1 MYRSFFISN
10 IIKMSIIL
18 YKAIVF
24 FPKDQNKQPHKY
36 RNIQENQNFVRFML
50 KLGADYANLY
60 DKKTNNYIKRIY
72 AKV

>member
-1 MYRSFFISN
+1 
-10 IIKMSIIL
+10 MSIIL

-24 FPKDQNKQPHKY
+24 FPKDQNKRPHKY
-36 RNIQENQNFVRFML
+36 RNVQENQNFVRFML

-60 DKKTNNYIKRIY
+60 DEKTKSYIKRIY